1 MEGPLRPVSSN
12 YDKPEWILVDNLAY
26 KKYINQLA
34 NRYVKMERKK
44 GIIYRVKEVLDK
56 THKAFVCIN
65 GIDPLDGIPMDSSL
79 ISIYKISE
87 NNELVGRE
95 KILRRLP
102 TVVPV
107 KIHNKQE
114 FIVVSLQT
122 QKAKGDMNATEYIH
136 HCISVADYHKMNLLQ
151 Q

>member
-1 MEGPLRPVSSN
+1 MELIDVEGPLRPVSSN

-56 THKAFVCIN
+56 IHKAFVCTN

-102 TVVPV
+102 LWYQLKFT
-107 KIHNKQE
+107 INK
-114 FIVVSLQT
+114 
-122 QKAKGDMNATEYIH
+122 
-136 HCISVADYHKMNLLQ
+136 NLLSSVFKHKKQ
-151 Q
+151 KEI